1 MKLFALFFLFA
12 SAPAF
17 ADKVPPAVTKTL
29 DSWHAAAAKS
39 NEEQYFSYFASD
51 AVFLGTDP
59 KERWTKDEFRKWAHP
74 IFAKGK
80 GWEIK
85 ATKRHVFL
93 SGDKKTAW
101 FDEDAESKQL
111 GSVLGTGVL
120 VLEKGKWKVSQYNLS
135 VKIPNDKFDDA
146 RKLFDL
152 KAAKKE

>member
-1 MKLFALFFLFA
+1 MKFFALFFLLL

-17 ADKVPPAVTKTL
+17 ADKIPPAVAKTI
-29 DSWHAAAAKS
+29 DAWHAAAAKS
-39 NEEQYFSYFASD
+39 NEEQYFSYFAND

-101 FDEDAESKQL
+101 FDEEAESKQL
-111 GSVLGTGVL
+111 GPVLGTGVL

-135 VKIPNDKFDDA
+135 VKIPNDKFDEA
-146 RKLFDL
+146 RKLFDQ